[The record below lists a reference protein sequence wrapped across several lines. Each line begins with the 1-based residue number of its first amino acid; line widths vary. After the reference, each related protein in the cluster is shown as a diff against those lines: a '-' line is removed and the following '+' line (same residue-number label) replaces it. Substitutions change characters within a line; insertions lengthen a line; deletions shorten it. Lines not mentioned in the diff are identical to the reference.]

1 MGVDLHADWIRI
13 SKAGQGDE
21 PEFSGATL
29 SAVADGEIGIE
40 DPDLLPVVGVR
51 GDEDLVPL
59 GLLIGVVGG
68 ARVEH
73 DVEGERWSRQAAIRR
88 SIAAG
93 ERFLSRKKTE
103 WASMVGESEKVTDK
117 QTDPA
122 TARRQSR
129 ATGTAPGSGGG
140 GSGAAGG

>member
-21 PEFSGATL
+21 PELSGATL

-73 DVEGERWSRQAAIRR
+73 DVEGDLPVAVVDVPVVRGTAADGEDDLAGVAGEVVT
-88 SIAAG
+88 AAG
-93 ERFLSRKKTE
+93 YETLDRGRGTILEPKE
-103 WASMVGESEKVTDK
+103 NGVGEH
-117 QTDPA
+117 
-122 TARRQSR
+122 
-129 ATGTAPGSGGG
+129 GGG
-140 GSGAAGG
+140 KREGHRQTN